1 MTTATR
7 REGRAGEFETE
18 DPGGQGEEREGAR
31 LVGLA
36 GWLAGRSARNSLEE
50 GLIARK
56 ISDTSV

>member
-1 MTTATR
+1 MEGTR
-7 REGRAGEFETE
+7 DDGDE
-18 DPGGQGEEREGAR
+18 EERRRGIDGVWEG
-31 LVGLA
+31 LQGWLA